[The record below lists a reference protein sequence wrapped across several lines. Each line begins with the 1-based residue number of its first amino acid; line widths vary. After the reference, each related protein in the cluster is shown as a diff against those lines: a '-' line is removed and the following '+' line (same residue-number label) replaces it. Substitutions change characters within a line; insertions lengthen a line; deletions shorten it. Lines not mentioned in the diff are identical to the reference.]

1 LKVARKV
8 ILKTNEVK
16 EVGNGNHYQQ
26 QLLKQDE
33 KDNDI
38 IRTRRVE
45 QVQLDRY
52 YNGLGL

>member
-1 LKVARKV
+1 VRKV
-8 ILKTNEVK
+8 ISKTNEVK
-16 EVGNGNHYQQ
+16 EGENGNHYHQQ
-26 QLLKQDE
+26 PLKQDE